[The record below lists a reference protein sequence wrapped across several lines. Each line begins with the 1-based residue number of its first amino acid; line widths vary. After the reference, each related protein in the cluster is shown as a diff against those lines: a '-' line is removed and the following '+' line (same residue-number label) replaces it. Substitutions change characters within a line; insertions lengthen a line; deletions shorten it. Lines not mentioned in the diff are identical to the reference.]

1 MITEN
6 QEYLYCIEK
15 LNAINYLIEATANHT
30 TGDDVKYAREALYFL
45 SQAMTETTEQLKQFA
60 KTKV

>member
-6 QEYLYCIEK
+6 QEYLDLIEK
-15 LNAINYLIEATANHT
+15 LNAINYLIEATANYT
-30 TGDDVKYAREALYFL
+30 TGDDVKYAQEALYFL